1 MEKDECSLWF
11 VGGKYYGSFF
21 NVFFFFLASP
31 YMQSIPLSKISKLLC
46 RQVIQLVISNSASIT
61 LVIN

>member
-1 MEKDECSLWF
+1 MENECSLWF

-21 NVFFFFLASP
+21 HVFFFFLASP
-31 YMQSIPLSKISKLLC
+31 YMQSITLYKFSKLLC

>member
-1 MEKDECSLWF
+1 MGVFLMS
-11 VGGKYYGSFF
+11 
-21 NVFFFFLASP
+21 FFFFLASP
-31 YMQSIPLSKISKLLC
+31 YMQSIPLSKISKLVC